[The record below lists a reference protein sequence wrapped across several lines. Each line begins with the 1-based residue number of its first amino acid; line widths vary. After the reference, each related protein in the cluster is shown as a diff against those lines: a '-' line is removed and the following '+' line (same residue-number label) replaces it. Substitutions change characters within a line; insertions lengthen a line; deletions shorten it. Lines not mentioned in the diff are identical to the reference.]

1 MKARPSPSSISV
13 TALRLPVPPTLP
25 LAILAFGQAAD
36 RLSAFR
42 WLASPVPVTWSLPQQ
57 IASTIGDRILADQP
71 APGAWLREQDLADEF
86 KVSRGPIR
94 AAFQILQAEGLVHVH
109 ARRGAQ
115 VTQLAAAE
123 VRDIFQIRACLFR
136 LVARLLAEQRDPAY
150 LAALEE
156 AIRKLEELT
165 GAHANADE
173 YARTVFRLS
182 LYSASAC
189 GNERLRNI
197 LTALSLQTFRYSRLG
212 LAEPARR
219 KRSLALWKATLAALR
234 AGDAVRAEEVAAQR
248 VAENGAAAE
257 RKLTAHTKRHADA
270 NSSMQ

>member
-1 MKARPSPSSISV
+1 MKARPSPSSTERGASR
-13 TALRLPVPPTLP
+13 TPGPPALP
-25 LAILAFGQAAD
+25 LAILAFGQQAD

-57 IASTIGDRILADQP
+57 IASTIGDRILADVP
-71 APGAWLREQDLADEF
+71 PPGAWLREQDLADEF
-86 KVSRGPIR
+86 QVSRGPIR

-115 VTQLAAAE
+115 VTQLAATE
-123 VRDIFQIRACLFR
+123 VRDIFQIRASLFQ
-136 LVARLLAEQRDPAY
+136 LVARLLATQRDPAY

-165 GAHANADE
+165 GAQASADE

-212 LAEPARR
+212 LAEPSRR
-219 KRSLALWKATLAALR
+219 KRSLALWKATLAAVR
-234 AGDAVRAEEVAAQR
+234 AGDAVRAADVAAQR

-257 RKLTAHTKRHADA
+257 RKLMALPMRKTHENT
-270 NSSMQ
+270 

>member
-1 MKARPSPSSISV
+1 MRSKAP
-13 TALRLPVPPTLP
+13 PVSRKANSRTPGPPALP
-25 LAILAFGQAAD
+25 LAILAFDQAAD

-57 IASTIGDRILADQP
+57 IASTIGDRILGDMP
-71 APGAWLREQDLADEF
+71 VPGAWLREQDLADEF
-86 KVSRGPIR
+86 MVSRGPIR
-94 AAFQILQAEGLVHVH
+94 AALQILQAEGLVIVH

-115 VTQLAAAE
+115 VTQLARAE

-165 GAHANADE
+165 GPNANGDE

-182 LYSASAC
+182 LYSAAAC

-219 KRSLALWKATLAALR
+219 RRSLALWKATLAALR
-234 AGDAVRAEEVAAQR
+234 SGDAARAEEVAAQR
-248 VAENGAAAE
+248 VTENGAAAE
-257 RKLTAHTKRHADA
+257 RKLISPTRRNTNADA
-270 NSSMQ
+270 

>member
-1 MKARPSPSSISV
+1 MKARPSPSSTERGASR
-13 TALRLPVPPTLP
+13 TPGPPALP
-25 LAILAFGQAAD
+25 LAILAFGQQAD

-57 IASTIGDRILADQP
+57 IASTIGDRILADVP
-71 APGAWLREQDLADEF
+71 PPGAWLREQDLADEF
-86 KVSRGPIR
+86 QVSRGPIR

-109 ARRGAQ
+109 ARRGAH
-115 VTQLAAAE
+115 VTQLAATE
-123 VRDIFQIRACLFR
+123 VRDIFQIRASLFQ
-136 LVARLLAEQRDPAY
+136 LVARLLATQRDPAY

-165 GAHANADE
+165 GAQASADE

-212 LAEPARR
+212 LAEPSRR
-219 KRSLALWKATLAALR
+219 KRSLALWKATLAAVR
-234 AGDAVRAEEVAAQR
+234 AGDAVRAADVAAQR

-257 RKLTAHTKRHADA
+257 RKLMALPMRKTHENT
-270 NSSMQ
+270 

>member
-1 MKARPSPSSISV
+1 M
-13 TALRLPVPPTLP
+13 
-25 LAILAFGQAAD
+25 
-36 RLSAFR
+36 
-42 WLASPVPVTWSLPQQ
+42 
-57 IASTIGDRILADQP
+57 
-71 APGAWLREQDLADEF
+71 
-86 KVSRGPIR
+86 
-94 AAFQILQAEGLVHVH
+94 
-109 ARRGAQ
+109 
-115 VTQLAAAE
+115 
-123 VRDIFQIRACLFR
+123 RDIFQIRACLFR

-165 GAHANADE
+165 GANANADE

-189 GNERLRNI
+189 GNDRLRNI

-219 KRSLALWKATLAALR
+219 KRSLALWKATLAAVR
-234 AGDAVRAEEVAAQR
+234 AGDAGRAEEVAGLR

-257 RKLTAHTKRHADA
+257 RKLNPHTKRNADA
-270 NSSMQ
+270 NA